1 VFKKTALLKALA
13 QEQQIKIHDQGKF
26 DILLNAIE
34 KIEIKLNVLLQTLG
48 YDSNQINK
56 VKSLSNSDKTKYFFK
71 MFISSVGRKQRDAIA
86 NSLAKVDEL
95 GNLEICS
102 LSNFKSAELATLI
115 TNFYVKK
122 DNCQYI

>member
-1 VFKKTALLKALA
+1 MFKKTSLLKALV
-13 QEQQIKIHDQGKF
+13 QEQQIKVHDQDKF
-26 DILLNAIE
+26 NILLGAIE
-34 KIEIKLNVLLQTLG
+34 KIEIKLNVLLKTLG
-48 YDSNQINK
+48 YDSNQVNK
-56 VKSLSNSDKTKYFFK
+56 VKSLPNSDKTKYFFK
-71 MFISSVGRKQRDAIA
+71 MFISSVGRKRGDAVA